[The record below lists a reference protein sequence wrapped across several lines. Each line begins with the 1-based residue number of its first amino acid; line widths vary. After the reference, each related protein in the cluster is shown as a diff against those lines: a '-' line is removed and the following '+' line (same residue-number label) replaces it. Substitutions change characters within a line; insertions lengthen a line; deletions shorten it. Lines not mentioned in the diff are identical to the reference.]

1 MPKAKTAR
9 VVQSGNPEVIAQFEK
24 AMTELEQIVT
34 QLEQGEQTLEQS
46 LKDYE
51 RGMTLARQCQQA
63 LQQAEKRI
71 DQLADSD
78 SADNDATGEG
88 SNEEKADPAAGKL
101 I

>member
-1 MPKAKTAR
+1 MPKAKTTR
-9 VVQSGNPEVIAQFEK
+9 VVQSGNPEVIAQFET

-71 DQLADSD
+71 DQLADD
-78 SADNDATGEG
+78 HLADGNPIEQDTDEDQTA
-88 SNEEKADPAAGKL
+88 PAAGKL

>member
-9 VVQSGNPEVIAQFEK
+9 VVQPGSPEVIAQFET
-24 AMTELEQIVT
+24 AMTELEGIVS

-63 LQQAEKRI
+63 LKQAERRI
-71 DQLADSD
+71 DELSGDDETVAEDGGTQDDGTDES
-78 SADNDATGEG
+78 
-88 SNEEKADPAAGKL
+88 GKL